1 MLSSTIGNPDVRKDI
16 IEAIDMGMTVETIV
30 SGLLLNAFSQGIFTP
45 DVAEL
50 IKVPLMQFFIQAAD
64 EEGIEDIQI
73 TNSDVPKENDDI
85 SKIEIMKNLNP
96 RKFNKLIESNEE
108 DMASGF
114 GDFEEEEENYDDYE
128 EPAEGFISRRGLI

>member
-1 MLSSTIGNPDVRKDI
+1 
-16 IEAIDMGMTVETIV
+16 
-30 SGLLLNAFSQGIFTP
+30 
-45 DVAEL
+45 
-50 IKVPLMQFFIQAAD
+50 
-64 EEGIEDIQI
+64 
-73 TNSDVPKENDDI
+73 
-85 SKIEIMKNLNP
+85 MKNLNP